1 MALDRRDRMKEEV
14 KNEEPILVLFKKAD
28 KTTNKMIIPK
38 SVIQQW
44 GSDFLMKVYP
54 SKKIELI
61 PIKKGE

>member
-1 MALDRRDRMKEEV
+1 MALDRRDKMKEEV

-38 SVIQQW
+38 PVIQQW

-54 SKKIELI
+54 SKRIELI